1 MGVWDEIKKEG
12 LHALYIL
19 AIIIVLMLF
28 SLLLRACS

>member
-19 AIIIVLMLF
+19 AIIIG
-28 SLLLRACS
+28 LRRWLVKVKKI